1 MNEMR
6 TSDKEINSNL
16 TLQRILDLME
26 KKNIKQKKLADYLGI
41 SVSIFTNWKYRDG
54 NSYLH
59 YLDRIAEFLNVSPS
73 YLVTGEKT
81 SDNELTAREEN
92 LLRKY
97 RGIDEKSRQMIDSLL
112 DYFASKN
119 DDFGPG

>member
-1 MNEMR
+1 M
-6 TSDKEINSNL
+6 EI
-16 TLQRILDLME
+16 Q
-26 KKNIKQKKLADYLGI
+26 
-41 SVSIFTNWKYRDG
+41 G